1 MTRKTITPG
10 PHEPPKHD
18 AAYKSMFGNWGMV
31 EQLLRGLFGDLARGL
46 DLSVLRRLPAD
57 FVMTSGLLRRAGDRL
72 WRVDFHDPLSDS
84 PDILLEFQST

>member
-1 MTRKTITPG
+1 MTRKTIIPG

-46 DLSVLRRLPAD
+46 DLSTLPETPGGLRDYERSPAAC
-57 FVMTSGLLRRAGDRL
+57 R
-72 WRVDFHDPLSDS
+72 
-84 PDILLEFQST
+84 